1 MATYARSDLT
11 PHPVTKAARIDSLDI
26 LRGVAVLGILLMNIT
41 GFGLLPHAYG
51 NPLADGGGSGI
62 NLATYQTTTVL
73 FEGTMRGIFS
83 LLFGASIV
91 LLTDRMEQSGA
102 GLETAEIYFRRM
114 FWMLTFGFIH
124 WSLLLWYGEI
134 LFAYAMCGFVLFAF
148 RKIIA
153 KWQLVLAALLLL
165 GAAGF
170 QAQNYRE
177 AAAMEAAASE
187 AQTAKAAGQKL
198 SKEQLADIENWQG
211 LREHYYPTEE
221 AAKAVRKVHSA
232 GYWQAVTGQFDSSYQ
247 FQWTEAPFWLIFDMS
262 SFMLIGMALL
272 KLGVLSASRS
282 RNFYLTLMLAGY
294 GIGIPLGW
302 YELNLIMAS
311 GFEVMGFKA
320 ADITYQFSRLAMVC
334 GHLGLLLLF
343 IKSGLLQF
351 LQRAL
356 AATGQMA
363 LSNYLA
369 QTLICVTLFYGFG
382 FGLFGKLERHEL
394 YLIVAAI
401 WLAELVWSPIWL
413 RHFRFGP
420 FEWLWR
426 SMTYWK
432 RQPMRVAA

>member
-1 MATYARSDLT
+1 MATTASA
-11 PHPVTKAARIDSLDI
+11 HSIFQPVAKAARIDSLDI

-51 NPLADGGGSGI
+51 NPMADGGGTGI
-62 NLATYQTTTVL
+62 NLATYQTTTIL

-91 LLTDRMEQSGA
+91 LLTERMEQSGA
-102 GLETAEIYFRRM
+102 GLDTAEIYFRRM
-114 FWMLTFGFIH
+114 FWMLLAGFIH

-148 RKIIA
+148 RKIAA
-153 KWQLVLAALLLL
+153 KWQLILAALLLL

-177 AAAMEAAASE
+177 AVAMEASSTD
-187 AQTAKAAGQKL
+187 AQTAKDSGQKL
-198 SKEQLADIENWQG
+198 SKEQESAIEEWKG
-211 LREHYYPTEE
+211 MREHLYPTEE
-221 AAKAVRKVHSA
+221 VSKAIRDVHSA
-232 GYWQAVTGQFDSSYQ
+232 SYLGAVTGQFDSSYQ

-272 KLGVLSASRS
+272 KLGVLSAIRS
-282 RNFYLTLMLAGY
+282 RKFYLVMMIAGY
-294 GIGIPLGW
+294 GIGIPLGL
-302 YELNLIMAS
+302 YELNLVMAS
-311 GFEVMGFKA
+311 GFEVMGFKS

-394 YLIVAAI
+394 YIIVAAI
-401 WLAELVWSPIWL
+401 WLAELIWSPIWL

-426 SMTYWK
+426 SLTYWQ
-432 RQPMRVAA
+432 RQPMKVG

>member
-1 MATYARSDLT
+1 MTTQAQTESALR
-11 PHPVTKAARIDSLDI
+11 PVTKAARIDSLDI

-51 NPLADGGGSGI
+51 NPLADGGGTGI
-62 NLATYQTTTVL
+62 NLATYQTTTIL

-91 LLTDRMEQSGA
+91 LLTERMEQSGA
-102 GLETAEIYFRRM
+102 GLDTAEIYFRRM
-114 FWMLTFGFIH
+114 FWMLVFGFIH

-148 RKIIA
+148 RKIAA
-153 KWQLVLAALLLL
+153 KWQLALAALLLL

-170 QAQNYRE
+170 QAQSYQE
-177 AAAMEAAASE
+177 AATMQASANDALAA
-187 AQTAKAAGQKL
+187 KDAGQKL
-198 SKEQLADIENWQG
+198 SKEQASAIEDWNG
-211 LREHYYPTEE
+211 LREHFYPTEE
-221 AAKAVRKVHSA
+221 AAKAVRKIHNV

-262 SFMLIGMALL
+262 SFMLIGMGLL

-282 RNFYLTLMLAGY
+282 RRFYLTLMVAGY
-294 GIGIPLGW
+294 GIGVPLGL
-302 YELNLIMAS
+302 YELNLILAS
-311 GFEVMGFKA
+311 GFEVMGFKS

-334 GHLGLLLLF
+334 GHLGLILLF
-343 IKSGLLQF
+343 IKSGLLGF

-382 FGLFGKLERHEL
+382 FALFGKLERHEL
-394 YLIVAAI
+394 YIIVAAI
-401 WLAELVWSPIWL
+401 WVAELIWSPIWL

-426 SMTYWK
+426 SLTYWQ
-432 RQPMRVAA
+432 RQPMKVG

>member
-1 MATYARSDLT
+1 MTTTASAHSTFQ
-11 PHPVTKAARIDSLDI
+11 PVSKAARIDSLDI

-41 GFGLLPHAYG
+41 GFALLPHAYG
-51 NPLADGGGSGI
+51 NPMADGGGTGI
-62 NLATYQTTTVL
+62 NLATYQTTTIL

-91 LLTDRMEQSGA
+91 LLTERMEQSGA
-102 GLETAEIYFRRM
+102 GLDTAEIYFRRM
-114 FWMLTFGFIH
+114 FWMLVFGFIH

-148 RKIIA
+148 RKIAA
-153 KWQLVLAALLLL
+153 KWQLILAALLLL

-177 AAAMEAAASE
+177 AVTIEASATA
-187 AQTAKAAGQKL
+187 AQTAKDAGQKL
-198 SKEQLADIENWQG
+198 NKEQESAIEEWRG
-211 LREHYYPTEE
+211 MREHLYPTEE
-221 AAKAVRKVHSA
+221 AAKAVRDVHSA
-232 GYWQAVTGQFDSSYQ
+232 SYLGAVSGQFDSSYQ

-262 SFMLIGMALL
+262 SFMLIGMGLL

-282 RNFYLTLMLAGY
+282 RKFYLTLMLAGY
-294 GIGIPLGW
+294 GIGIPLGL
-302 YELNLIMAS
+302 YELNLVMAS
-311 GFEVMGFKA
+311 GFEVMGFKS

-382 FGLFGKLERHEL
+382 FGLFSKLERHEL
-394 YLIVAAI
+394 YIIVAAI
-401 WLAELVWSPIWL
+401 WIVELIWSPIWL

-426 SMTYWK
+426 SLTYWQ
-432 RQPMRVAA
+432 RQPMKVG